1 MERCAST
8 QPELYQVDETLVR
21 CLLHEDGTVHQDSTG
36 EEKTA

>member
-8 QPELYQVDETLVR
+8 QPELYQVDDTQVR
-21 CLLHEDGTVHQDSTG
+21 CLLHEDGTA

>member
-21 CLLHEDGTVHQDSTG
+21 CLLHEDGTV